1 MKIVPNLLRILAL
14 GAFIYLKFY
23 REEWIAFLGIESWY
37 IHIALTFF
45 IFLLS
50 INLIIVLL
58 TYFYRR
64 RKQMEPT
71 DYDNV
76 TIGLNNIYYL
86 ILTGAIIFT
95 ILGLMGIDPKTLFT
109 SLSIVAAAIAIVA
122 KEFISEVISGIIL
135 SFSNDV
141 SVGDYLKIGEH
152 RGKIVDLKFTKVVFL
167 NEDDDVVYIPN
178 FTVFN
183 SDIVNYTRNQT
194 RRVTIEFEAMLEV
207 IKNIDELEK
216 DLIEALSDYHEHI
229 ARNSFNLKIEAIY
242 KEYVALKF
250 QYILLESAN
259 RDLEQEIRS
268 ATVRRVVDY
277 VKSNYRR
284 PLLR

>member
-1 MKIVPNLLRILAL
+1 MKILPNLLRLVLL
-14 GAFIYLKFY
+14 GALVYIKFY
-23 REEWIAFLGIESWY
+23 REAWFALLGVDEWY
-37 IHIALTFF
+37 INVAVVFF

-50 INLIIVLL
+50 MNLIIVLL

-64 RKQMEPT
+64 SNDMLPN

-76 TIGLNNIYYL
+76 TLGLNNLYYL
-86 ILTGAIIFT
+86 ILTAAIIFT
-95 ILGLMGIDPKTLFT
+95 IFGFLGVDLVTLFT

-122 KEFISEVISGIIL
+122 KEFISEIISGIIL
-135 SFSNDV
+135 SFSQDI

-167 NEDDDVVYIPN
+167 NEDDDLVFIPN

-194 RRVTIEFEAMLEV
+194 RRVTIEFEALLEV

-216 DLIEALSDYHEHI
+216 DLIDALHDFHEHI
-229 ARNSFNLKIEAIY
+229 ERNSFNLKIEAIY
-242 KEYVALKF
+242 KDYVALKF

-259 RDLEQEIRS
+259 RELEQEIRS

-284 PLLR
+284 PLFG

>member
-86 ILTGAIIFT
+86 ILT
-95 ILGLMGIDPKTLFT
+95 GIDPKTLFT